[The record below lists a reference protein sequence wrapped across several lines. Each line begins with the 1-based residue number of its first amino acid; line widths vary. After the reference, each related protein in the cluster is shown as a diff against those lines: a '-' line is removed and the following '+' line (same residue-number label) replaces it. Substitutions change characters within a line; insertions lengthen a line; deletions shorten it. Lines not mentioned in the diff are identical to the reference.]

1 VAVLAGPATPLR
13 VALPPGSGAGVTE
26 DERMIASSACDVVR
40 LNLTRP
46 EGDQRLLMSHT
57 FEQRRE

>member
-1 VAVLAGPATPLR
+1 
-13 VALPPGSGAGVTE
+13 
-26 DERMIASSACDVVR
+26 MIASSACDVVR